1 MILSPLSIAQLC
13 ASSNTQSPWRTGTKP
28 SCKSSTIG
36 LNVTLLTRPF
46 LVTHDPQGFNNTEK
60 KGKESHYFTI
70 LTDIPPVSINLSQ
83 THISIV
89 VGVPMGY
96 SSYPRCLGGGG
107 RGGEGNNQVGITPDK
122 KISITPD
129 IIGAVSVSNHLKFF
143 LHVQLKILVF

>member
-28 SCKSSTIG
+28 SCKSSMIG

-96 SSYPRCLGGGG
+96 SSYPRCLGGG

>member
-28 SCKSSTIG
+28 SCKSSMIG

-96 SSYPRCLGGGG
+96 SSYPRCLGGRGGEG

-129 IIGAVSVSNHLKFF
+129 IIGAVSVF
-143 LHVQLKILVF
+143 QTI

>member
-28 SCKSSTIG
+28 SCKSSMIG

-107 RGGEGNNQVGITPDK
+107 RGGRGGEVNNQVGITPDK

-129 IIGAVSVSNHLKFF
+129 IIGAVSVF
-143 LHVQLKILVF
+143 QTI

>member
-1 MILSPLSIAQLC
+1 MILSPLSIAQPC

-28 SCKSSTIG
+28 SCKSSMIG

-83 THISIV
+83 THISILLS
-89 VGVPMGY
+89 GVPTGY

-107 RGGEGNNQVGITPDK
+107 RGGEGKNQVGITPDK
-122 KISITPD
+122 KVSITPD
-129 IIGAVSVSNHLKFF
+129 IKGAVSAF
-143 LHVQLKILVF
+143 QTI